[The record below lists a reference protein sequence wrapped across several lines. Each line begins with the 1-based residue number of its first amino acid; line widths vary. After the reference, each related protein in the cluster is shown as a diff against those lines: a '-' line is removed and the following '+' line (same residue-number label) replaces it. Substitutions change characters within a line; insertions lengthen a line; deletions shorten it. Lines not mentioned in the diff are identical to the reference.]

1 MVFVSTCA
9 GVSYFADLL
18 KRVLGEVTVLALH
31 GKMKYTRQNLFD
43 RFFAMESGILVST
56 DVMARGIDVP
66 DVDWVVQFDPPSAG
80 KAFIHRCGRTARN
93 GRVGHALLYLL
104 QTETSY
110 VNYLQLS
117 QKVDVISLPSC
128 HVGSTFTDER
138 KFVET
143 IRNELTLERLH
154 LLINVAFL
162 FFFLVESFTI
172 RA

>member
-1 MVFVSTCA
+1 V
-9 GVSYFADLL
+9 GV
-18 KRVLGEVTVLALH
+18 VTPC
-31 GKMKYTRQNLFD
+31 R
-43 RFFAMESGILVST
+43 
-56 DVMARGIDVP
+56 
-66 DVDWVVQFDPPSAG
+66 
-80 KAFIHRCGRTARN
+80 AFIHRCGRTARN